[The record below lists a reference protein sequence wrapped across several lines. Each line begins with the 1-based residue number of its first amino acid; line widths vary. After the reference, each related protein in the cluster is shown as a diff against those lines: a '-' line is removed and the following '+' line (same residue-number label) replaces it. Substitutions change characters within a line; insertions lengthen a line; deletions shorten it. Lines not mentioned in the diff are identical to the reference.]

1 MVFLGDAKG
10 NESFLTKFYVI
21 PITMKLE
28 NPWCVMLLR
37 RAEHAVA
44 PTSSQECAGSQ
55 SFAQTFRQLGEVAS
69 VAPAG

>member
-44 PTSSQECAGSQ
+44 PTSSSQECTGSW
-55 SFAQTFRQLGEVAS
+55 FLLRCLGNWVRLHLWF
-69 VAPAG
+69 